1 MSQLTNPQYD
11 QGICCP
17 KCGSDATAVKDS
29 RPFFGTVKRRR
40 VCLVCDFRFTTE
52 EVVRPEQIK

>member
-17 KCGSDATAVKDS
+17 KCGSDYTKVKDS

-40 VCLVCDFRFTTE
+40 VCLACGSRFTTE
-52 EVVRPEQIK
+52 EVVRLERVK